1 VTPKVIAHRGAS
13 HAHPDNSWAAFDAAI
28 AEGADGI
35 ECDIQLTAD
44 GALVVRHDL
53 AVDGRL
59 VAELSAAELLRLAPA
74 TIAFPALVQW
84 QRRTAMRMLVE
95 IKDRA
100 AVPALAAALPPDTGP
115 EVVVAGFD
123 TIAVAA
129 FKRLRPDILTSLM
142 IGSVLP
148 VDAMVGLAR
157 TAGAA
162 GVHPCWEARA
172 PRASTLLT
180 RADVA
185 RLQSAGLMVTFW
197 HEERPDELAALV
209 ALAPDAICTDTP
221 GRLREILGQGALD

>member
-1 VTPKVIAHRGAS
+1 MSRPRVVAHRGAS

-28 AEGADGI
+28 AEGADAV
-35 ECDIQLTAD
+35 ECDVQLTAD
-44 GALVVRHDL
+44 GRLVVRHDL
-53 AVDGRL
+53 AVGGRL
-59 VAELSAAELLRLAPA
+59 VADMPAAELMRLEPA
-74 TIAFPALVQW
+74 TVVFDDLVQW
-84 QRRTAMRMLVE
+84 QRRTAMGLLVE

-100 AVPALAAALPPDTGP
+100 AVPALAAALPADAGP

-123 TIAVAA
+123 MLAVST
-129 FKRLRPDILTSLM
+129 FKQARPDILTSLM
-142 IGSVLP
+142 VGSVLP
-148 VDAMVGLAR
+148 IDAMIALAR
-157 TAGAA
+157 QAGAA

-197 HEERPDELAALV
+197 HEERAEELQALA

-221 GRLREILGQGALD
+221 GQLRQILDAR

>member
-13 HAHPDNSWAAFDAAI
+13 HAHPDNSRAAFDAAI
-28 AEGADGI
+28 AEGADAV
-35 ECDIQLTAD
+35 ECDVQLTAD

-53 AVDGRL
+53 SVDGRL
-59 VAELSAAELLRLAPA
+59 VAELTAAELIRLEPE
-74 TIAFPALVQW
+74 TLAFPDIVDW
-84 QRRTAMRMLVE
+84 QRRTAMGLLVE

-100 AVPALAAALPPDTGP
+100 AVPALATALPRDTGP

-123 TIAVAA
+123 IIAVTA
-129 FKRLRPDILTSLM
+129 FKRLRPDLLTSLM
-142 IGSVLP
+142 VGSVLP
-148 VDAMVGLAR
+148 VDAMIALAR

-185 RLQSAGLMVTFW
+185 RLQAAGLTVTFW
-197 HEERPDELAALV
+197 HEEREDELRALA

-221 GRLREILGQGALD
+221 GRLRDILG